1 MGIAMAMK
9 VERNLCSRLVRNN
22 TFYQMTNVD
31 RRIKDIAHRI
41 NPGPFMHIIGRILI
55 DGCTP
60 VFKVFFFAYKRV
72 RAVADES
79 ESLMWHRSNMIV
91 LLLTHLINHHHH
103 GSARSRMRR
112 LL

>member
-60 VFKVFFFAYKRV
+60 VFKVFFFAYQLGAHGLAVPRCP
-72 RAVADES
+72 RAV
-79 ESLMWHRSNMIV
+79 LRPF
-91 LLLTHLINHHHH
+91 
-103 GSARSRMRR
+103 AR
-112 LL
+112 LFALGDA